1 MKKNYILWILALLV
15 INTGWYNLSKQSVNQ
30 EINRPGAEFSEV
42 REANIGGLIG
52 DEADFEIE
60 HCFDSLN
67 GGEYNVSIQ
76 VKQNTITLYEWNG
89 TTENDCV
96 KFKSSSG
103 KGEIKIIT
111 EIEDGVTSTTNI
123 KTWPLENLTYLGI
136 VIFSVMTVTLAFA
149 ESFVRKYV
157 VKKIE
162 NKTPVKN
169 PEIAKSVITHSPPT
183 GIWQDP
189 IKPN

>member
-123 KTWPLENLTYLGI
+123 KTWPLENLTYLGTF
-136 VIFSVMTVTLAFA
+136 IFSVMTVTLAFA

>member
-111 EIEDGVTSTTNI
+111 EIEATNNI
-123 KTWPLENLTYLGI
+123 QTI
-136 VIFSVMTVTLAFA
+136 
-149 ESFVRKYV
+149 
-157 VKKIE
+157 
-162 NKTPVKN
+162 
-169 PEIAKSVITHSPPT
+169 
-183 GIWQDP
+183 
-189 IKPN
+189 

>member
-1 MKKNYILWILALLV
+1 MKRNHVLWILALLV
-15 INTGWYNLSKQSVNQ
+15 INTGWYNLSKQGVNQ
-30 EINRPGAEFSEV
+30 EINRPGAEFAEV
-42 REANIGGLIG
+42 REANIGGLMG

-76 VKQNTITLYEWNG
+76 VKQNALTLYDWNG
-89 TTENDCV
+89 TTDTDCI

-111 EIEDGVTSTTNI
+111 EIEDGVTSTTNV

-136 VIFSVMTVTLAFA
+136 VIFSMMTGALAFA

-157 VKKIE
+157 IKKIGKNVPE
-162 NKTPVKN
+162 KN
-169 PEIAKSVITHSPPT
+169 PENPPTGFTRSSHT

-189 IKPN
+189 LRPK

>member
-1 MKKNYILWILALLV
+1 MKRNHVLWILALLV

-30 EINRPGAEFSEV
+30 EINRPGADFAEV
-42 REANIGGLIG
+42 REAKIGGLMG

-76 VKQNTITLYEWNG
+76 VKQNSLTLYDWNG

-103 KGEIKIIT
+103 RGEIKIIT
-111 EIEDGVTSTTNI
+111 EIEDGVTSTTNV

-157 VKKIE
+157 IKKIE
-162 NKTPVKN
+162 KKVSEQDREN
-169 PEIAKSVITHSPPT
+169 PQSRITHSPPT

-189 IKPN
+189 LRPN